1 MGVVRSLNEL
11 HAVSTTA
18 LFSASTN
25 NTLKVAKWLVGEK
38 KANVN
43 MCSDILK
50 DTPWNSAAR
59 HGNYK
64 VAEYLISKGAAVNEN
79 DGAWLGSPL
88 YEAVST
94 LM

>member
-1 MGVVRSLNEL
+1 
-11 HAVSTTA
+11 
-18 LFSASTN
+18 
-25 NTLKVAKWLVGEK
+25 
-38 KANVN
+38 
-43 MCSDILK
+43 MCSDILN

-64 VAEYLISKGAAVNEN
+64 VAEYLISKGAAVNGN

>member
-1 MGVVRSLNEL
+1 M
-11 HAVSTTA
+11 VSW
-18 LFSASTN
+18 S
-25 NTLKVAKWLVGEK
+25 K

-50 DTPWNSAAR
+50 DTPWHLAAR

-64 VAEYLISKGAAVNEN
+64 VAEYLISKGTTVNGN

-88 YEAVST
+88 YEVVST